1 MNIIV
6 LDGLSTE
13 LIITLVVC
21 VIFAVFLLGIVFYFG
36 LCKFYL
42 NKKKCRKQLEI
53 YQSKYEYLHAL
64 LTGQDN
70 SYIQR
75 LEIISRTN
83 LLYSDIHAS
92 YFKRSKEIRETIDQ
106 KYQDILFQ
114 LQSYL
119 EDNKTREFKL
129 YLKEKMPILKQYEDA
144 VNSLN
149 SDLVNV
155 IKPEEDARQMMLNEK
170 EKLRDVKSKFN
181 FNENDLTFVASSFQ
195 QVFLKIDRKCN
206 EFEDLVENANYD
218 DAKAII
224 PEIDKVL
231 NLLDKLIDQ
240 IPGLVKEV
248 NEVIPQ
254 KVEHLK
260 NEYERL
266 LRDGKPLNHLHVEQ
280 VIDEIND
287 ALDTERANIKNLAI
301 SHIASET
308 EQIESII
315 DNILEKFKEE
325 EAAFDEFNTKKDV
338 IISEFLNYDKEL
350 VKINNNIVNFKK
362 VYILD
367 EDHANELENIRN
379 LVEDVSIN
387 KRRLDQY
394 MRNVEPYP
402 YSELLEKLKLLE
414 NGTREISSRINS
426 FNDYLISL
434 KKDSELA
441 YKNIQTKYELL
452 KEHEKII
459 RDLKVEKYVD
469 YFQIRFEDCYALID
483 DISKILMKVPIDVNQ
498 VNQYQR
504 ELNDKANNLVKE
516 IQDLDNYRRLA
527 SEDILLVNRDRMKF
541 AEINNII
548 SQAETL
554 YLSGD
559 FKSAYEMSEQAL
571 NKLNFRDKQW
581 SILIMQAQQD
591 Q

>member
-1 MNIIV
+1 MIKLFKDSFGITYYNIILATPLV
-6 LDGLSTE
+6 LFMVIVSMYLGFSKNTVDTLPEMLLSMF
-13 LIITLVVC
+13 TLWVM
-21 VIFAVFLLGIVFYFG
+21 FGAFLAAWFFMV
-36 LCKFYL
+36 
-42 NKKKCRKQLEI
+42 
-53 YQSKYEYLHAL
+53 
-64 LTGQDN
+64 
-70 SYIQR
+70 
-75 LEIISRTN
+75 
-83 LLYSDIHAS
+83 
-92 YFKRSKEIRETIDQ
+92 KR
-106 KYQDILFQ
+106 
-114 LQSYL
+114 
-119 EDNKTREFKL
+119 
-129 YLKEKMPILKQYEDA
+129 A
-144 VNSLN
+144 
-149 SDLVNV
+149 
-155 IKPEEDARQMMLNEK
+155 
-170 EKLRDVKSKFN
+170 
-181 FNENDLTFVASSFQ
+181 
-195 QVFLKIDRKCN
+195 
-206 EFEDLVENANYD
+206 VENS
-218 DAKAII
+218 K
-224 PEIDKVL
+224 
-231 NLLDKLIDQ
+231 
-240 IPGLVKEV
+240 
-248 NEVIPQ
+248 
-254 KVEHLK
+254 
-260 NEYERL
+260 
-266 LRDGKPLNHLHVEQ
+266 
-280 VIDEIND
+280 
-287 ALDTERANIKNLAI
+287 
-301 SHIASET
+301 S
-308 EQIESII
+308 
-315 DNILEKFKEE
+315 
-325 EAAFDEFNTKKDV
+325 
-338 IISEFLNYDKEL
+338 
-350 VKINNNIVNFKK
+350 

-571 NKLNFRDKQW
+571 NKLNFRDKQ
-581 SILIMQAQQD
+581 
-591 Q
+591 